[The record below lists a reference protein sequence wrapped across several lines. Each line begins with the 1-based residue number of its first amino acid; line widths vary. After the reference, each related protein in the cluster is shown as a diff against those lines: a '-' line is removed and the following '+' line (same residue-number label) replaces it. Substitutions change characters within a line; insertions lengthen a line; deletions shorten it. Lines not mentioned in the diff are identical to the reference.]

1 MASDESVPARIGR
14 EVAKGAV
21 GGAVTGSVVG
31 AEGAII
37 GAGLG
42 GLAGGAKELVGLAV
56 SHISSNA
63 ADRRLFEEDER
74 LQAEAAVRAL
84 EEHRGEI
91 ESRLESLRE
100 AVGDHEARST
110 VVPTLQAWSRTW
122 ASADGKKQRVIMA
135 GLVSAFDPES
145 HEQAMTKRYF
155 ELLEALDYPEL
166 HFLCSIYRQI
176 RPNRFSAWYGTDDID
191 YGTKGLYLAR
201 TLEQHD
207 LLQLSSRSTKQFA
220 PTWLGQEFATFLR
233 RGGFNATAE
242 DSSEAGR

>member
-1 MASDESVPARIGR
+1 MASDDSVPARIGR

-21 GGAVTGSVVG
+21 GGAVTGSVAG

-56 SHISSNA
+56 SHIASNA
-63 ADRRLFEEDER
+63 ADRRLP
-74 LQAEAAVRAL
+74 AVRAL
-84 EEHRGEI
+84 EEHRAEL
-91 ESRLESLRE
+91 ESRIESLRE

-166 HFLCSIYRQI
+166 HFLCSTYRKI
-176 RPNRFSAWYGTDDID
+176 PPNRFSAWYGTDNID
-191 YGTKGLYLAR
+191 YGTRDLYLAR
-201 TLEQHD
+201 ILEQHE
-207 LLQLSSRSTKQFA
+207 LLQLSSRSVKQFA
-220 PTWLGQEFATFLR
+220 PTWLGQEFAAFLR

-242 DSSEAGR
+242 DSEAER